1 MRWLRSPAAR
11 WVRLPLGILFILGSL
26 LFILP
31 IFGLWMLPVGL
42 LLLAEDVPA
51 LRRMRTRVL
60 NWIERHRPHWFSEHH
75 EQIKDRRRQHEEF
88 RGSREGFR
96 GRVQA
101 QPGSAVP
108 ALPRAATGCSGLWAA
123 GRLGIAAGDEAEA
136 YARAVVDADF
146 EKPGDSDVI
155 EKVRNDLAAK
165 GIEMSEAQLRTEL
178 TRATDEAKRQLSQG
192 IPGLIAQGWS
202 LGGARAVFCPR
213 MRLTAS
219 AC

>member
-60 NWIERHRPHWFSEHH
+60 DWIERRRPHWFSEHLAQIRH
-75 EQIKDRRRQHEEF
+75 SEQGGDHMRSFEDREKGFEAEFKRNQDLQFRVTARRNRLF
-88 RGSREGFR
+88 
-96 GRVQA
+96 
-101 QPGSAVP
+101 
-108 ALPRAATGCSGLWAA
+108 GLWAA

-136 YARAVVDADF
+136 YARTVVDADF

-192 IPGLIAQGWS
+192 
-202 LGGARAVFCPR
+202 
-213 MRLTAS
+213 
-219 AC
+219 